1 MMETE
6 TLRIL
11 EKMEKSKKT
20 YKTLSYFSN
29 PLVVR
34 THKTTPFLKIY
45 QTVMN
50 RIILERDNPHSCAS
64 HYKPDT
70 FFVCITVLSM
80 F

>member
-1 MMETE
+1 MCMMETE

-34 THKTTPFLKIY
+34 THKTTPFFKNISDCNE
-45 QTVMN
+45 QN
-50 RIILERDNPHSCAS
+50 HI
-64 HYKPDT
+64 
-70 FFVCITVLSM
+70 
-80 F
+80 